1 MNIRQVKIFDIPFV
15 SESRE
20 TILKL
25 MYDRIKNQEK
35 TYVVTANAE
44 IAMYGKE
51 NKNYFDLL
59 RKATYIVPDGIGIV
73 KGAKILKQD
82 IPERV
87 PGIELMTDL
96 LSMANENNQSVY
108 FYGAKKEVIEFMVKN
123 LLIDYPN
130 LNIVGYCDGYNND
143 EDDSVTNE
151 VIRLNPDYVFVAKG
165 CPLQD
170 EWINQVMAKVDKG
183 LFMGVGGSFD
193 VLGGF
198 EKRAPEIYQKLN
210 LEWLYRIAGNPK
222 RWKRSL
228 ALPKFVVEVI
238 KEKYKG

>member
-1 MNIRQVKIFDIPFV
+1 M
-15 SESRE
+15 
-20 TILKL
+20 
-25 MYDRIKNQEK
+25 
-35 TYVVTANAE
+35 TY
-44 IAMYGKE
+44 Y
-51 NKNYFDLL
+51 
-59 RKATYIVPDGIGIV
+59 RKATYIVPDGIGVV
-73 KGAKILKQD
+73 KGAKILNQN

-108 FYGAKKEVIEFMVKN
+108 FYGAKKEVIDSMVKK

-151 VIRLNPDYVFVAKG
+151 VIKLEPDYVFVAKG

-170 EWINQVMAKVDKG
+170 EWINKVIVKVDKG

-198 EKRAPEIYQKLN
+198 VKSAPKIYQKLN

>member
-1 MNIRQVKIFDIPFV
+1 MNIKQVKIFDIPFV
-15 SESRE
+15 SERKE
-20 TILKL
+20 IILKL
-25 MYDRIKNQEK
+25 MSDRVKNQEK

-51 NKNYFDLL
+51 NKHYFDLL
-59 RKATYIVPDGIGIV
+59 KKATYIVPDGIGVV

-96 LSMANENNQSVY
+96 LSIANENNQSVY
-108 FYGAKKEVIEFMVKN
+108 FYGAKKEVIEDMVKK
-123 LLIDYPN
+123 LSSTYPS

-151 VIRLNPDYVFVAKG
+151 VVKLSPDYVFVAKG

-170 EWINQVMAKVDKG
+170 EWINKGITRVDKG

-198 EKRAPEIYQKLN
+198 VKRAPQIYQKLN

-228 ALPKFVVEVI
+228 ALPKFVVEVV
-238 KEKYKG
+238 KEKYRG